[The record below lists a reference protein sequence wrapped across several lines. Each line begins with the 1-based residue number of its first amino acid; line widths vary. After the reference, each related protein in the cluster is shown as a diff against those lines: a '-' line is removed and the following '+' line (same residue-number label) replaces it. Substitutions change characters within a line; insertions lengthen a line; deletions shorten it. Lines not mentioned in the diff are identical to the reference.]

1 MEGYP
6 YKRCLLFV
14 AFPIVPKNQQLLFQ
28 SLDQLL
34 GMTSLYS
41 RKEKAYDEIH
51 DTISIHTFL

>member
-1 MEGYP
+1 M
-6 YKRCLLFV
+6 FV
-14 AFPIVPKNQQLLFQ
+14 AFPIVPKNQQLLLQ

-51 DTISIHTFL
+51 DTKSIHTFL